1 VVLILVRGER
11 VRGWPCQV
19 TIDSV
24 ADGGRVG
31 GAAGGGDGAIAAMA
45 QSLGRLF
52 RRELPVPSTTAS
64 RMLRAVIWVTAV
76 TVVVVEAVNLLSADE
91 PGFSLLVRSTWAL
104 LRVVGLLF
112 LARAVR
118 YGRQVA
124 KPFGLVLA
132 VTTVF
137 AVARLAEPRQ
147 GSFLPPAPV
156 VAGFV
161 VLAVECAVMVRL
173 LYRSAAID
181 EHLSARPVR
190 RHVPGWVLTGRM
202 AVLSYAPLTLV
213 PLLVALG
220 TIFSAER
227 RLPFAS
233 TVVLLSV
240 WAALVGVLT
249 LVAPFSSFLVVVGK
263 RWARWLVGFLGAVV
277 LLVQPALC
285 YALLGVDGL
294 VRDGAPL
301 AIIAL
306 LGLGALH
313 RSRGADLGAPEPR
326 DGRCARGRL
335 RTSVTDCDP

>member
-1 VVLILVRGER
+1 MANTGR
-11 VRGWPCQV
+11 
-19 TIDSV
+19 
-24 ADGGRVG
+24 AD
-31 GAAGGGDGAIAAMA
+31 AGDGAVAAVA
-45 QSLGRLF
+45 ESLGRLF
-52 RRELPVPSTTAS
+52 RRELPVPATTAS
-64 RMLRAVIWVTAV
+64 RILRAVIWVTAA
-76 TVVVVEAVNLLSADE
+76 TVVVVETVNLLSADE

-104 LRVVGLLF
+104 LRVVGFLF

-118 YGRQVA
+118 FGRQAA

-156 VAGFV
+156 VAGFAA
-161 VLAVECAVMVRL
+161 LAVECAVMVWL
-173 LYRSAAID
+173 LYRSAAVD

-190 RHVPGWVLTGRM
+190 RHVPGWVLIGRM
-202 AVLSYAPLTLV
+202 AVLSYAPLTVV

-220 TIFSAER
+220 TVFSADR
-227 RLPFAS
+227 RLPFAD
-233 TVVLLSV
+233 TVVLLGV
-240 WAALVGVLT
+240 WAALSGLLVF
-249 LVAPFSSFLVVVGK
+249 VAPFSSFLVVVGK
-263 RWARWLVGFLGAVV
+263 AWARWIVGFLGAVV

-306 LGLGALH
+306 LGLWALH
-313 RSRGADLGAPEPR
+313 RSRGALTWVRPNNGTAGERAGAS
-326 DGRCARGRL
+326 AR
-335 RTSVTDCDP
+335 P